1 MIPTFAVS
9 GLCPVTNNAGGL
21 SVVIDIWP
29 APAGCYGAAAPLA
42 PPELTLSLSPD
53 VLVIGGGIVGAASA
67 YHLAKRGADV
77 LLLEADQLASGATG
91 RNLGYIWVHTRR
103 AGPELD
109 LVMATRTGLEDLPDE
124 LGVDFGLR
132 TRGGLIYFT
141 SEAQA
146 VIMRE
151 FVERRTADGVP
162 MQLLDGA
169 EARELVPILPETVL
183 GATYCPLDAQ
193 IDPRR
198 YVRAFGLAAQRLGA
212 TIHEGTAVRAIEL
225 EGSRMTR
232 VHTDIGPI
240 SAGHVVLAA
249 GAWTQSLARQLGLDL
264 PIHPMRLQV
273 VQTEP
278 MAPRLEHL
286 LYGPAA
292 VKQYSIFRELDT
304 FTPEPFSTDLE
315 RRLGLALLESACQT
329 ADGSYLLGI
338 AMDYPGVDWKPSLAG
353 VALVAEGMLGAL
365 PELRGARFARTW
377 AGVLPFTSDALPLIG
392 RAPGHDDVIVAAGHV
407 FGNGAG
413 PTTGRLVADLI
424 CDGEPVLDPAP
435 FRVDRPGLETT
446 LEASVW

>member
-1 MIPTFAVS
+1 
-9 GLCPVTNNAGGL
+9 
-21 SVVIDIWP
+21 
-29 APAGCYGAAAPLA
+29 
-42 PPELTLSLSPD
+42 LSLSPD

-67 YHLAKRGADV
+67 YHLARRGASV
-77 LLLEADQLASGATG
+77 LLLEAEQLAFGATG
-91 RNLGYIWVHTRR
+91 RNLGFIWVHTRR

-109 LVMATRTGLEDLPDE
+109 LVMATRSGLEDLPEE

-132 TRGGLIYFT
+132 CRGGLTYFT

-146 VIMRE
+146 VVMRE

-169 EARELVPILPETVL
+169 EARELAPILPETVL
-183 GATYCPLDAQ
+183 GATFCPLDAQ

-198 YVRAFGLAAQRLGA
+198 FARAFGHAAQRHGA
-212 TIHEGTAVRAIEL
+212 MIHEGTAARTIEVD
-225 EGSRMTR
+225 GSRITR
-232 VHTDIGPI
+232 VHTDLGPI
-240 SAGHVVLAA
+240 SAGQVVLAT
-249 GAWTQSLARQLGLDL
+249 GAWSPAMGRQLGLEL
-264 PIHPMRLQV
+264 PIHPMRLQI

-292 VKQYSIFRELDT
+292 VKQYSIFQELDS
-304 FTPEPFSTDLE
+304 FAPEPFETDIE

-338 AMDYPGVDWKPSLAG
+338 AMDYPGFDWRADLAG
-353 VALVAEGMLGAL
+353 VALVTEGMLSAL
-365 PELRGARFARTW
+365 PELRAARFARAW

-392 RAPGHDDVIVAAGHV
+392 RLPGHDDLIIAAGHV

-413 PTTGRLVADLI
+413 PTTGRLVADMI
-424 CDGEPVLDPAP
+424 CGDDPVLDPTP
-435 FRVDRPGLETT
+435 FRPDRAGLEAT